1 MGSVIDS
8 AYGELARG
16 FGYCVC
22 VAFKMQGRGH
32 VLDRLFKYWLD
43 FYYFSYFFEN
53 EHKTSVTK
61 AIDSIV
67 IITVYLISNT
77 GFLCVFNVFL
87 CVRFVRGV
95 CKIAKSDY
103 WLFQVY
109 SSVSVCLSFCQSDC
123 PSVRMK

>member
-22 VAFKMQGRGH
+22 VAFKIEGRRH

-53 EHKTSVTK
+53 EHEINVTK
-61 AIDSIV
+61 Q
-67 IITVYLISNT
+67 LI
-77 GFLCVFNVFL
+77 
-87 CVRFVRGV
+87 R
-95 CKIAKSDY
+95 
-103 WLFQVY
+103 LF
-109 SSVSVCLSFCQSDC
+109 
-123 PSVRMK
+123 

>member
-1 MGSVIDS
+1 MGLSLWAQLLIS

-22 VAFKMQGRGH
+22 VAFKIQGCRH

-53 EHKTSVTK
+53 EHKTSVKK

-67 IITVYLISNT
+67 IITGYLN
-77 GFLCVFNVFL
+77 
-87 CVRFVRGV
+87 
-95 CKIAKSDY
+95 
-103 WLFQVY
+103 Q
-109 SSVSVCLSFCQSDC
+109 
-123 PSVRMK
+123 